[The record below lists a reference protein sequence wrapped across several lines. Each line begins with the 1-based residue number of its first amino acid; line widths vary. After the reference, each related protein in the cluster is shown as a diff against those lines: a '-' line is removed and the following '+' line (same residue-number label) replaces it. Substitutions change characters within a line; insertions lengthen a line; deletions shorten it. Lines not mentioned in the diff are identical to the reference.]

1 VGVRRRQLGART
13 LLVGA
18 LLALADGRPAHMTR
32 VLAALRS
39 LSPGDKER
47 LGVVEDREGRPHE
60 LTYRQT
66 EHTFAV
72 LGKALGKGAQG
83 GRPSELAGS
92 FCDAMLEA
100 TVPGW
105 AKETSRSLA
114 VDWTDVDSYARPPL
128 HEGAPCADADASWGH
143 RRGDGPGQADELFF
157 GYYLSIGTM
166 VHDEAGPTVPELA
179 RRATLGS
186 CHVDP
191 VPEAA
196 GQLEAMPAQ
205 GAPLGDVL
213 ADCGYSLR
221 VPEKWAARLRRAGAQ
236 LVMDLHP
243 NDRGPKGTFEGAVLC
258 NGNLYC
264 PRVPKA
270 LLELGPL
277 ARGATEEQ
285 VADHDARSAELAR
298 YKLGRACAD
307 DADGYH
313 RVECPAVMG
322 KLRCPLRPPSM
333 ALPHDRPEVLSPPE
347 HPQKCC
353 VQKTLT
359 VPPTVNAKTAQ
370 KHDWGSP
377 AWRSSYARRSAAE
390 RTNSTIKDPASN
402 DISRGWCRVM
412 GLAPMFFFLTCCL
425 VVRNFRVLDAFEARQ
440 AEDQRRAA
448 AGLAPRRRRR
458 RRRATA
464 ARANAV
470 PAKAPP

>member
-1 VGVRRRQLGART
+1 MA
-13 LLVGA
+13 
-18 LLALADGRPAHMTR
+18 
-32 VLAALRS
+32 
-39 LSPGDKER
+39 
-47 LGVVEDREGRPHE
+47 
-60 LTYRQT
+60 
-66 EHTFAV
+66 
-72 LGKALGKGAQG
+72 
-83 GRPSELAGS
+83 
-92 FCDAMLEA
+92 
-100 TVPGW
+100 
-105 AKETSRSLA
+105 
-114 VDWTDVDSYARPPL
+114 
-128 HEGAPCADADASWGH
+128 
-143 RRGDGPGQADELFF
+143 
-157 GYYLSIGTM
+157 
-166 VHDEAGPTVPELA
+166 HDEAGPPVPELA
-179 RRATLGS
+179 RRAVLGP

-196 GQLEAMPAQ
+196 EVLEDMAASGVPI
-205 GAPLGDVL
+205 GDVL
-213 ADCGYSLR
+213 ADCGYSYK
-221 VPEKWAARLRRAGAQ
+221 VPESWAARLRKLGAQ
-236 LVMDLHP
+236 LVVDLHP
-243 NDRGPKGTFEGAVLC
+243 NDRGSKGTFEGAVLC

-264 PRVPKA
+264 PQVPKP

-285 VADHDARSAELAR
+285 VADHDAKSAELAR

-333 ALPHDRPEVLSPPE
+333 ALAHDRPEVLSPPE

-353 VQKTLT
+353 LQKTLT

-377 AWRSSYARRSAAE
+377 AWRTSYARRSAAE

-425 VVRNFRVLDAFEARQ
+425 AVRNLRVLDAFEARQ

-464 ARANAV
+464 ATTSA

>member
-18 LLALADGRPAHMTR
+18 LLALSDGRPAHMTR

-39 LSPGDKER
+39 LPPGDKER
-47 LGVVEDREGRPHE
+47 LGVVEDRQGRPHE

-72 LGKALGKGAQG
+72 LGKALEKGARG
-83 GRPSELAGS
+83 GRPSELLRS

-100 TVPGW
+100 TVPAW
-105 AKETSRSLA
+105 AKEMSRSLA
-114 VDWTDVDSYARPPL
+114 VDWTDVDSYARAPL
-128 HEGAPCADADASWGH
+128 HEGAPCADPDASWGH
-143 RRGDGPGQADELFF
+143 RRGDGPGQADEMFW
-157 GYYLSIGTM
+157 GYYLSIATM
-166 VHDEAGPTVPELA
+166 AHEEAGPPVPELA
-179 RRATLGS
+179 RRAVLGP
-186 CHVDP
+186 CKVDP

-196 GQLEAMPAQ
+196 EVLEDMAASGVPI
-205 GAPLGDVL
+205 GDVL

-221 VPEKWAARLRRAGAQ
+221 VPDKWAARLRKLGGQ

-243 NDRGPKGTFEGAVLC
+243 GDRGPKGTFEGAICC
-258 NGNLYC
+258 NGALYC
-264 PRVPKA
+264 PEVPKA
-270 LLELGPL
+270 LLGLGPL
-277 ARGATEEQ
+277 ARGATPEQ
-285 VADHDARSAELAR
+285 VADHDNKAAELAR
-298 YKLGRACAD
+298 YKLGRACAG

-322 KLRCPLRPPSM
+322 KLRCPLRPASM

-353 VQKTLT
+353 LQKTLT

-377 AWRSSYARRSAAE
+377 AWRTSYARRSAAE

-402 DISRGWCRVM
+402 DISRGWCRAM
-412 GLAPMFFFLTCCL
+412 GLAPMFIFLTCCL

-440 AEDQRRAA
+440 AEDQRRAG

-464 ARANAV
+464 ATTSA